1 MNRHRP
7 EVADVFASCGS
18 NYQAAYGT
26 SAVQRRILRDL
37 AVCRSAALGGHKKQ
51 CEQCGHEEISYNS
64 CRNRHCPK
72 CQAASRAQWLDAK
85 AEDLLNVPYFHVV
98 FTLPSAVGPLALQN
112 KRVVY
117 GVLFRAVSETLST
130 IARDPKHLG
139 ANIGFLAVLH
149 TWGQNLHHHPH
160 IHCVVPGGGIALD
173 GSRWVTCRKNFFLPV
188 RVLSRLFRQK
198 FIAYLSE
205 AFNNGDLRFHGRLE
219 TLAERKNWC
228 RLMAKL
234 GSSDWVV
241 YAKPPFGGPT
251 QVLKYLARYT
261 HRVAI
266 SNRRLVSFE
275 NGKVTFR
282 WKDYAQGNRSRTMTL
297 DAVEF
302 IRRFLLHSLPKGF
315 QRIRQYGFLANR
327 VRQQKLSLCR
337 QLLSDGNEDAMPA
350 DTTTVEKTDTDSVSS
365 PDATA
370 TEDVCPICQ
379 KGRMAVVEVI
389 GALGRGKQELPALQS
404 FDTS

>member
-1 MNRHRP
+1 VNRHRP
-7 EVADVFASCGS
+7 EVADVFASYGS
-18 NYQAAYGT
+18 SYQTAYGT
-26 SAVQRRILRDL
+26 SAVQRQVLGDL

-72 CQAASRAQWLDAK
+72 CQAACRAQWLEAK
-85 AEDLLNVPYFHVV
+85 AADLLNVPYFHVV

-139 ANIGFLAVLH
+139 ANIGFLTVLH

-173 GSRWVTCRKNFFLPV
+173 GSHWVTCRENFFLPV

-198 FIAYLSE
+198 FLAYLSE
-205 AFNNGDLRFHGRLE
+205 AFNNGALHFHGRLE
-219 TLAERKNWC
+219 TLAERRNWC
-228 RLMAKL
+228 RLLAKL

-266 SNRRLVSFE
+266 SNRRLVSLE

-282 WKDYAQGNRSRTMTL
+282 WKDYTQGNRSRTMTL
-297 DAVEF
+297 DAAEF

-327 VRQQKLSLCR
+327 VRQEKLSLCR
-337 QLLSDGNEDAMPA
+337 ELLSDSNEGAMSGDVIAVENMGNDVEPRQEATVTDEACPA
-350 DTTTVEKTDTDSVSS
+350 
-365 PDATA
+365 
-370 TEDVCPICQ
+370 CQ
-379 KGRMAVVEVI
+379 KGRMVVVEVI
-389 GALGRGKQELPALQS
+389 IPDGRGRQEIPPPQP